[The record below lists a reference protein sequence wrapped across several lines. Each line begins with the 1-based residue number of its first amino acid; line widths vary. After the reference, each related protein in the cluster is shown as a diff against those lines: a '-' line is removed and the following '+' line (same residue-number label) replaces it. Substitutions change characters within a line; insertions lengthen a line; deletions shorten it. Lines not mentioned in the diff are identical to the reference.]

1 MDRIRRFARRGA
13 VENPTSARLRTE
25 DNAVGAVPE
34 RIARYKSHELKEN
47 NDGPNEKVRD
57 AYSLAGN
64 SSFYDDMI
72 TCSSA
77 AGQGGQTAGLG
88 GRRGATRSGSALSS
102 GLFVAFCS
110 KFPGTG
116 VLTVPVF
123 QRLPNAQITCLDCS
137 PDMMKRA
144 QERVERAGLTNVVF
158 QLGDVGALPFEDES
172 FDVVLSLH
180 GFHVFPNKEAAY
192 QETFRTLK
200 RGGVFCGCFYVEGCC
215 KRTDR
220 FVRRLYQPL
229 KFLPR
234 PMKQWTV

>member
-1 MDRIRRFARRGA
+1 MDQ
-13 VENPTSARLRTE
+13 
-25 DNAVGAVPE
+25 
-34 RIARYKSHELKEN
+34 
-47 NDGPNEKVRD
+47 NEKVRD

-72 TCSSA
+72 ACSSA
-77 AGQGGQTAGLG
+77 S
-88 GRRGATRSGSALSS
+88 GRAVRRLVWDMDAEESDEYLARALSGVPEGFS
-102 GLFVAFCS
+102 GRLLEV
-110 KFPGTG
+110 PVGTG

-123 QRLPNAQITCLDCS
+123 QRLPNAQITCLDYS

-144 QERVERAGLTNVVF
+144 QERVEQAGLTNVVF

-229 KFLPR
+229 KFFTPPYETMDSLSAR
-234 PMKQWTV
+234 LESMYSQVELGNVKSMAWFVCRKE

>member
-1 MDRIRRFARRGA
+1 M
-13 VENPTSARLRTE
+13 NQ
-25 DNAVGAVPE
+25 
-34 RIARYKSHELKEN
+34 
-47 NDGPNEKVRD
+47 NEKVRD

-64 SSFYDDMI
+64 GSFYDDMI
-72 TCSSA
+72 ACSSA
-77 AGQGGQTAGLG
+77 S
-88 GRRGATRSGSALSS
+88 GRAVRRLVWDMDAEESDEYLARALSGVPESFS
-102 GLFVAFCS
+102 GRLLEV
-110 KFPGTG
+110 PVGTG

-123 QRLPNAQITCLDCS
+123 QTLPNAQITCLDYS

-144 QERVERAGLTNVVF
+144 QERVEQAGLTNVVF

-200 RGGVFCGCFYVEGCC
+200 RGGVFCGCFYVEGCS

-229 KFLPR
+229 KFFTPPYETMDSLSAR
-234 PMKQWTV
+234 LESMYSQVELGNVKSMAWFVCRKG

>member
-1 MDRIRRFARRGA
+1 MM
-13 VENPTSARLRTE
+13 NQ
-25 DNAVGAVPE
+25 
-34 RIARYKSHELKEN
+34 
-47 NDGPNEKVRD
+47 NEKVRD

-72 TCSSA
+72 ACSSA
-77 AGQGGQTAGLG
+77 S
-88 GRRGATRSGSALSS
+88 GRAVRRLVWDMDAEESDEYLARALSGVPEGFS
-102 GLFVAFCS
+102 GRLLEV
-110 KFPGTG
+110 PVGTG

-200 RGGVFCGCFYVEGCC
+200 RGGVFCGCFYVEGCS

-229 KFLPR
+229 NFFTPPYETMDSLSARLESMYSQVELGNVKSMAWFVCR
-234 PMKQWTV
+234 KE

>member
-1 MDRIRRFARRGA
+1 MM
-13 VENPTSARLRTE
+13 NQ
-25 DNAVGAVPE
+25 
-34 RIARYKSHELKEN
+34 
-47 NDGPNEKVRD
+47 NEKVRD

-64 SSFYDDMI
+64 GSFYDDMI
-72 TCSSA
+72 ACSSA
-77 AGQGGQTAGLG
+77 S
-88 GRRGATRSGSALSS
+88 GRAVRRLVWDMDAEESDEYLARALSGVPEGFS
-102 GLFVAFCS
+102 GRLLEV
-110 KFPGTG
+110 PVGTG

-123 QRLPNAQITCLDCS
+123 QTLPNAQITCLDYS

-144 QERVERAGLTNVVF
+144 QERVEQAGLTNVVF

-180 GFHVFPNKEAAY
+180 GFHVFPNKETAY

-200 RGGVFCGCFYVEGCC
+200 RGGVFCGCFYVEGCS

-229 KFLPR
+229 KFFTPPYETMDSLSAR
-234 PMKQWTV
+234 LESMYSQVELGNVKSMAWFVCRKE

>member
-1 MDRIRRFARRGA
+1 MTM
-13 VENPTSARLRTE
+13 NQ
-25 DNAVGAVPE
+25 
-34 RIARYKSHELKEN
+34 
-47 NDGPNEKVRD
+47 NEKVRD

-72 TCSSA
+72 ACSSA
-77 AGQGGQTAGLG
+77 S
-88 GRRGATRSGSALSS
+88 GRAVRRLVWDMDAEESDEYLARALSGVPEGFS
-102 GLFVAFCS
+102 GRLLEV
-110 KFPGTG
+110 PVGTG

-123 QRLPNAQITCLDCS
+123 QRLPNAQITCLDYS

-200 RGGVFCGCFYVEGCC
+200 RGGVFCGCFYVEGCS

-229 KFLPR
+229 KFFTPPYETMDSLSAR
-234 PMKQWTV
+234 LESMYSQVELGNVKSMAWFVCRKE

>member
-1 MDRIRRFARRGA
+1 MDQ
-13 VENPTSARLRTE
+13 
-25 DNAVGAVPE
+25 
-34 RIARYKSHELKEN
+34 
-47 NDGPNEKVRD
+47 NEKVRD

-72 TCSSA
+72 ACSSA
-77 AGQGGQTAGLG
+77 S
-88 GRRGATRSGSALSS
+88 GRAVRRLVWDMDAEESDEYLARALSGVPEGFS
-102 GLFVAFCS
+102 GRLLEV
-110 KFPGTG
+110 PVGTG

-123 QRLPNAQITCLDCS
+123 QTLPNAQITCLDYS

-144 QERVERAGLTNVVF
+144 QERVERAGLTNVIF

-229 KFLPR
+229 KFFTPPYETMDSLSAR
-234 PMKQWTV
+234 LESMYSQVELGNVKSMAWFVCRKE

>member
-1 MDRIRRFARRGA
+1 MMNQD
-13 VENPTSARLRTE
+13 
-25 DNAVGAVPE
+25 
-34 RIARYKSHELKEN
+34 
-47 NDGPNEKVRD
+47 EKVRD

-64 SSFYDDMI
+64 GSFYDDMI
-72 TCSSA
+72 ACSSA
-77 AGQGGQTAGLG
+77 S
-88 GRRGATRSGSALSS
+88 GRAVRRLVWDMDAEESDEYLARALSGVPEGFS
-102 GLFVAFCS
+102 GRLLEV
-110 KFPGTG
+110 PVGTG

-123 QRLPNAQITCLDCS
+123 QTLPNAQITCLDYS

-144 QERVERAGLTNVVF
+144 QERVEQAGLTNVVF

-200 RGGVFCGCFYVEGCC
+200 RGGVFCGCFYVEGCS

-229 KFLPR
+229 KFFTPPYETMDSLSAR
-234 PMKQWTV
+234 LESMYSQVELGNVKSMAWFVCRKE

>member
-1 MDRIRRFARRGA
+1 MMDQ
-13 VENPTSARLRTE
+13 
-25 DNAVGAVPE
+25 
-34 RIARYKSHELKEN
+34 
-47 NDGPNEKVRD
+47 NEKVRD

-72 TCSSA
+72 ACSSA
-77 AGQGGQTAGLG
+77 S
-88 GRRGATRSGSALSS
+88 GRAVRRLVWDMDAEESDEYLARALSGVPEGFS
-102 GLFVAFCS
+102 GRLLEV
-110 KFPGTG
+110 PVGTG

-123 QRLPNAQITCLDCS
+123 QTLPNAQITCLDYS

-144 QERVERAGLTNVVF
+144 QERVERAGLTNVIF

-229 KFLPR
+229 KFFTPPYETMDSLSAR
-234 PMKQWTV
+234 LESMYSQVELGNVKSMAWFVCRKE

>member
-1 MDRIRRFARRGA
+1 MTMDQ
-13 VENPTSARLRTE
+13 
-25 DNAVGAVPE
+25 
-34 RIARYKSHELKEN
+34 
-47 NDGPNEKVRD
+47 NEKVRD

-72 TCSSA
+72 ACSSA
-77 AGQGGQTAGLG
+77 S
-88 GRRGATRSGSALSS
+88 GRAVRRLVWDMDAEESDEYLARALSGVPEGFS
-102 GLFVAFCS
+102 GRLLEV
-110 KFPGTG
+110 PVGTG

-123 QRLPNAQITCLDCS
+123 QRLPNAQITCLDYS

-144 QERVERAGLTNVVF
+144 QERVERAGLTNVIF

-229 KFLPR
+229 KFFTPPYETMDSLSAR
-234 PMKQWTV
+234 LESMYSQVELGNVKSMAWFVCRKE

>member
-1 MDRIRRFARRGA
+1 MDQ
-13 VENPTSARLRTE
+13 
-25 DNAVGAVPE
+25 
-34 RIARYKSHELKEN
+34 
-47 NDGPNEKVRD
+47 NEKVRD

-72 TCSSA
+72 ACSSA
-77 AGQGGQTAGLG
+77 S
-88 GRRGATRSGSALSS
+88 GRAVRRLVWDMDAEESDEYLARALSGVPEGFS
-102 GLFVAFCS
+102 GRLLEV
-110 KFPGTG
+110 PVGTG

-123 QRLPNAQITCLDCS
+123 QRLPNAQITCLDYS

-144 QERVERAGLTNVVF
+144 QERVERAGLTNVIF

-229 KFLPR
+229 KFFTPPYETMDSLSAR
-234 PMKQWTV
+234 LESMYSQVELGNVKSMAWFVCRKE